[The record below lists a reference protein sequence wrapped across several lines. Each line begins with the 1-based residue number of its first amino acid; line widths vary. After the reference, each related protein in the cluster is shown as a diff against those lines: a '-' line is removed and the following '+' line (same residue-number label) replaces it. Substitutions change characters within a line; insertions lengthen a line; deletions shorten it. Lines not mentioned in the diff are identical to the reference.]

1 MGYFLDNV
9 PRNGSF
15 VLHDTRKRPKKEKKK
30 RRDLQYLK
38 LIKRVVS

>member
-30 RRDLQYLK
+30 GFTIFK
-38 LIKRVVS
+38 IN